1 MVGSAITR
9 AMTNTADGA
18 PTTSLEQTFPL
29 RLAGGEHFTCLRV
42 LLKTAQFGEDE
53 VCRALRISSMADLGA
68 ARRDRLHDEAAGSPT
83 LALLIRLFL
92 LIETVSRSEVER
104 AVDAPTLGSL
114 LALDL
119 LRLVRE
125 PDGSEAY
132 FAPVLLYPVAGLVIA
147 SDRYENP
154 DTSPFVP
161 PADVVFPAIFRG
173 TLRFLRVISKSPGEE
188 ALDLCSGTGI
198 GSLVLSRHVRRVVAS
213 DLTARATHFARFNRL
228 LNGCEN
234 VEVVQGDL
242 YEPVEERTFDRIVA
256 HPPYVPALSETHVFR
271 DAGETGESVLERIVA
286 GLPRHLRLGGTF
298 YGLSAGWDTAEGPFE
313 ARIRRWLGDHGA

>member
-1 MVGSAITR
+1 MATMLVEPFAPWLRDLSQALQGQ
-9 AMTNTADGA
+9 GA
-18 PTTSLEQTFPL
+18 P
-29 RLAGGEHFTCLRV
+29 A
-42 LLKTAQFGEDE
+42 
-53 VCRALRISSMADLGA
+53 
-68 ARRDRLHDEAAGSPT
+68 
-83 LALLIRLFL
+83 
-92 LIETVSRSEVER
+92 
-104 AVDAPTLGSL
+104 
-114 LALDL
+114 
-119 LRLVRE
+119 
-125 PDGSEAY
+125 
-132 FAPVLLYPVAGLVIA
+132 
-147 SDRYENP
+147 
-154 DTSPFVP
+154 PFVP

-298 YGLSAGWDTAEGPFE
+298 YGLSAGLGHGGGPVRGPDPAL
-313 ARIRRWLGDHGA
+313 ARRPLVRVRFDPGTTGGDVARASGALAVRQVRRG